1 MVIHSKE
8 VILARDIRGGFLKG
22 IEIEVNLKER
32 ERIKFVKYLFT
43 YKSNIHS
50 KENHQQN
57 EKATY

>member
-32 ERIKFVKYLFT
+32 ERIK
-43 YKSNIHS
+43 
-50 KENHQQN
+50 KEECVWEVRIVRNGKGRGIN
-57 EKATY
+57 WRR